1 MPRVRVLRFKLCY
14 CQKFVEAITNGED
27 GNTRNEDGS
36 PRDEYKLI
44 DHGKEHLEV
53 ERAYLD
59 IAKTSNEEDGKLPKQ
74 QNFAKESEERPKIE
88 DVPKI
93 VDHDKVKVISYTWGH
108 WGWRKEEVY
117 DNQSGETKTET
128 NIPKRVI
135 GHEKMPAD
143 RKINAD
149 DFMKIRLG
157 DEWAESDH
165 NASFV
170 KTLDRICNGTNDQ
183 DGPYYCWIDQLS
195 GEQGEDEKVRK
206 TLNMVPV
213 IYRTLPVVAIL
224 PGAKCRCMVD
234 YSEITNQ
241 HSPNQDY
248 LTGLN
253 MEFRDDSL
261 NRHRSCFN
269 TLGCAQYFRRLWP
282 RQELYYAHEI
292 RAEWTSEDILPCPAI
307 TVGFLGFRSL
317 FEYRFSALKAGFRA
331 AIKHRSWDHFEIGE
345 HLHSTLDLS
354 SFRHL
359 NVCVRLDWERQED
372 DLLPIRKKLGN
383 GLGRGVCSRWNKE
396 AQTLADPPSL
406 FRDQVDEG
414 NVCIICRD
422 TQRIIFNQ
430 QMLSKAM
437 STRIIAERAMSD
449 WFMLSGHD
457 TGAAAGSRQTLDKF
471 LAGRVIKKA
480 REPHMTNRQ
489 KLSQFL
495 TMLGTLSSSF
505 RDLTKPRD
513 LVLAVWVDC
522 PLYKIPEDSKNMSLE
537 RLLDDAL
544 SQLRENWGVS
554 PLTSLPSGLLPSNS
568 PESMS
573 PLAWSPSRY
582 LSSTTR
588 YTSTSVYAPVTE
600 WARYDKHIVV
610 TSENPTK
617 FVMEYPIPGQSRIM
631 DFQDGEYTKE
641 AHDFIVAAMS
651 AWPHPALVRL
661 TEYAHPSF
669 MAFLEEKFSWPT
681 NHGGLGLRRSNLT
694 FLLQLVTPA
703 IRHASMNYLDLGRG
717 LNKLLLSIMTDV
729 SAFDTV
735 AEGEDWELALN
746 TVFDVVCYII
756 GIDSDDA
763 VSAELHLVLDT
774 GGNKQ
779 PPRLG
784 LSRERIAGTRLQNF
798 YLVPP
803 NKNSWLRCRKVMI
816 EVSTPDDASTEPNP
830 HSNSTITGIWIQP
843 KDMNAERCGS
853 SEEEQMGLVP
863 LEKHKLNG
871 GLLDKP
877 FEWMEIGAR

>member
-1 MPRVRVLRFKLCY
+1 
-14 CQKFVEAITNGED
+14 
-27 GNTRNEDGS
+27 
-36 PRDEYKLI
+36 
-44 DHGKEHLEV
+44 
-53 ERAYLD
+53 
-59 IAKTSNEEDGKLPKQ
+59 
-74 QNFAKESEERPKIE
+74 
-88 DVPKI
+88 
-93 VDHDKVKVISYTWGH
+93 
-108 WGWRKEEVY
+108 
-117 DNQSGETKTET
+117 
-128 NIPKRVI
+128 
-135 GHEKMPAD
+135 
-143 RKINAD
+143 
-149 DFMKIRLG
+149 
-157 DEWAESDH
+157 
-165 NASFV
+165 
-170 KTLDRICNGTNDQ
+170 
-183 DGPYYCWIDQLS
+183 
-195 GEQGEDEKVRK
+195 
-206 TLNMVPV
+206 
-213 IYRTLPVVAIL
+213 
-224 PGAKCRCMVD
+224 
-234 YSEITNQ
+234 
-241 HSPNQDY
+241 
-248 LTGLN
+248 
-253 MEFRDDSL
+253 
-261 NRHRSCFN
+261 
-269 TLGCAQYFRRLWP
+269 
-282 RQELYYAHEI
+282 
-292 RAEWTSEDILPCPAI
+292 
-307 TVGFLGFRSL
+307 
-317 FEYRFSALKAGFRA
+317 
-331 AIKHRSWDHFEIGE
+331 
-345 HLHSTLDLS
+345 
-354 SFRHL
+354 
-359 NVCVRLDWERQED
+359 
-372 DLLPIRKKLGN
+372 
-383 GLGRGVCSRWNKE
+383 
-396 AQTLADPPSL
+396 
-406 FRDQVDEG
+406 
-414 NVCIICRD
+414 
-422 TQRIIFNQ
+422 
-430 QMLSKAM
+430 
-437 STRIIAERAMSD
+437 
-449 WFMLSGHD
+449 
-457 TGAAAGSRQTLDKF
+457 
-471 LAGRVIKKA
+471 
-480 REPHMTNRQ
+480 MTNRQ

-568 PESMS
+568 PEGMS

-661 TEYAHPSF
+661 TEYAQPSF

-694 FLLQLVTPA
+694 FLLQLVTPV

-798 YLVPP
+798 YLVP
-803 NKNSWLRCRKVMI
+803 
-816 EVSTPDDASTEPNP
+816 
-830 HSNSTITGIWIQP
+830 
-843 KDMNAERCGS
+843 AEQELVATM
-853 SEEEQMGLVP
+853 SE
-863 LEKHKLNG
+863 
-871 GLLDKP
+871 DYD
-877 FEWMEIGAR
+877 

>member
-27 GNTRNEDGS
+27 ETTRNEDGS
-36 PRDEYKLI
+36 PRDEYNSLI
-44 DHGKEHLEV
+44 NGKEHLEV

-117 DNQSGETKTET
+117 DNQS
-128 NIPKRVI
+128 
-135 GHEKMPAD
+135 
-143 RKINAD
+143 D

-480 REPHMTNRQ
+480 RETSHDQP
-489 KLSQFL
+489 
-495 TMLGTLSSSF
+495 
-505 RDLTKPRD
+505 DLTKPRD

-568 PESMS
+568 PEGMS

-641 AHDFIVAAMS
+641 AHDFI
-651 AWPHPALVRL
+651 
-661 TEYAHPSF
+661 PSF

-694 FLLQLVTPA
+694 FLLQLVTPV

-763 VSAELHLVLDT
+763 
-774 GGNKQ
+774 
-779 PPRLG
+779 
-784 LSRERIAGTRLQNF
+784 I
-798 YLVPP
+798 
-803 NKNSWLRCRKVMI
+803 MI

-871 GLLDKP
+871 GL
-877 FEWMEIGAR
+877 